1 MQLGQLRTWLKGW
14 RALGLGLGLLL
25 LFGLALAW
33 RLGEHAHVR
42 LLLES
47 PRSGRC
53 QRELTRPLLARSL
66 ELGAK
71 YMVTHQKPEGN
82 FDYEYDWRADTYSND
97 DNETRQAGAAWGVA
111 LAYQSLKTAELAAAT
126 ERSLAF
132 FDKNSRAAGDRRCTR
147 YGSSSEGQIGT
158 VALVALA
165 YIEYLRA
172 APDLAADKRQAYE
185 QRLDEYLQMLLG
197 SVAPSGLWFSAYDT
211 KDCKPHGEP
220 SPYSDGEAL
229 LALTKAA
236 KYLGRKQY
244 IGPIMLSAA
253 AGRRLNID
261 DALEADADSDTT
273 KGYYQW
279 SSMAFY
285 EIATSD
291 FPHHEDYAH
300 VVIELADWMIDEHK
314 VLTRLRNTGYAF
326 EGITHA
332 YALAKKQNDAAHVA
346 KFSCTID
353 VGLQHLMSWQVGG
366 PSPNRYTSSPSDP
379 RAVGGV
385 QNGAFDSP
393 LRIDVVQHQM
403 HATALALELVYQ

>member
-1 MQLGQLRTWLKGW
+1 MQLAQLRTWLRGW
-14 RALGLGLGLLL
+14 RALGLGLAVLLSIGVAL
-25 LFGLALAW
+25 SWRFGE
-33 RLGEHAHVR
+33 RAHLR

-53 QRELTRPLLARSL
+53 QHELTRPLLSRSL

-71 YMVTHQKPEGN
+71 YLVAHQKPEGN
-82 FDYEYDWRADTYSND
+82 FDYEYDWRDQSLSGD
-97 DNETRQAGAAWGVA
+97 DNETRQAGALWGLA
-111 LAYQSLKTAELAAAT
+111 LLYQTLKTPELAAAT
-126 ERSLAF
+126 ERGLTF
-132 FDKNSRAAGDRRCTR
+132 FDRNSRASGAERCTS
-147 YGSSSEGQIGT
+147 YLNADTGQTGT

-172 APDLAADKRQAYE
+172 SPDLPAEKRQGYE
-185 QRLDEYLQMLLG
+185 QRLDQYLQMLLD
-197 SVAPSGLWFSAYDT
+197 SVHPTGLWYSAYAV
-211 KDCKPHGEP
+211 KGCKARGEP

-236 KYLGRKQY
+236 KYLGRTQY
-244 IGPIMLSAA
+244 IGPVMLSAA
-253 AGRRLNID
+253 AGRRLNIQE
-261 DALEADADSDTT
+261 ARAADADSDTT

-291 FPHHEDYAH
+291 FPHAEEYAN

-332 YALAKKQNDAAHVA
+332 YALAKRQNDAAHVA
-346 KFSCTID
+346 KFGCAID
-353 VGLQHLMSWQVGG
+353 IGLEHLMSWQVGG
-366 PSPNRYTSSPSDP
+366 PLPNRYTASANDP
-379 RAVGGV
+379 RALGGV
-385 QNGAFDSP
+385 QNAAFDSP

-403 HATALALELVYQ
+403 HATALALEHVYR